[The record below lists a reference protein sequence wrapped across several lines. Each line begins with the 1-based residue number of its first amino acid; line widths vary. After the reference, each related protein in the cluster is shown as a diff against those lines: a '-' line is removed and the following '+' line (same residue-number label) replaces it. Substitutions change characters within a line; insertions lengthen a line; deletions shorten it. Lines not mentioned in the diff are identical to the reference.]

1 MKTAT
6 RSTFRKIDITRA
18 VQAVTAGGIT
28 VGRVEIENGK
38 IVVVCASEAA
48 PADTNPLDNWLKS
61 NARN

>member
-1 MKTAT
+1 MKAQ

-18 VQAVTAGGIT
+18 VQAVAAGGVT

-38 IVVVCASEAA
+38 IVVVSAEETATSS
-48 PADTNPLDNWLKS
+48 TNPLDNWLKS

>member
-1 MKTAT
+1 MKTQRT
-6 RSTFRKIDITRA
+6 PVRKIDITRA

-38 IVVVCASEAA
+38 IVVVSASETATVNA
-48 PADTNPLDNWLKS
+48 NPLDNWLKS